1 MVIRPTC
8 DEEQV
13 SCLFSI
19 FLLFYTFISLWEH
32 GKAQS
37 AEGRATQNTAD
48 SSHGVLKKQEG
59 KARRVFIIIFV
70 KQYFGCIIAVKSLLD
85 L

>member
-19 FLLFYTFISLWEH
+19 FLLFYTFISLWEAWESTKR
-32 GKAQS
+32 GGPS
-37 AEGRATQNTAD
+37 NTEH